1 METAVIR
8 VPSDDPHVDASFEP
22 VFQHTN
28 KKFVC
33 TKYVVPHHQ
42 KNISIGSHLRSCTIF
57 CRF

>member
-33 TKYVVPHHQ
+33 TKYIVPHHQ
-42 KNISIGSHLRSCTIF
+42 KKHFYWITSTFLYNFL
-57 CRF
+57 